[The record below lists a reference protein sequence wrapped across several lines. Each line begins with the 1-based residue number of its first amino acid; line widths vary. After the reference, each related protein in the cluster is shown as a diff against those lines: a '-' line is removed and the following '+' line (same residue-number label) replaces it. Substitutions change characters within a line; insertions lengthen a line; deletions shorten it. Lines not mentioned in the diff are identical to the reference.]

1 MDDFTCACGYEAVT
15 AVELG
20 DHIGE
25 MTIPPDDI
33 APDGQAHAEAARDK
47 RGSFGADPAGARC
60 LCGFI
65 SGTATGLDEHLLAVF
80 TGPSATG
87 SDSHERGCNT

>member
-33 APDGQAHAEAARDK
+33 APDGQVHAEAAGGK
-47 RGSFGADPAGARC
+47 RGTGASQNESWC
-60 LCGFI
+60 LCGFT
-65 SGTATGLDEHLLAVF
+65 SDAAAGLDEHLLAVF
-80 TGPSATG
+80 TGSGATG
-87 SDSHERGCNT
+87 QDGREHGPS